1 MKDLIKAIVYKALFD
16 WKFYPEMRDEIR
28 EFFNSEWGESLCDAI
43 HCNAKYLLKRL
54 ENMQ

>member
-1 MKDLIKAIVYKALFD
+1 MKDLIKAIIYKALFD

-54 ENMQ
+54 KNMQ